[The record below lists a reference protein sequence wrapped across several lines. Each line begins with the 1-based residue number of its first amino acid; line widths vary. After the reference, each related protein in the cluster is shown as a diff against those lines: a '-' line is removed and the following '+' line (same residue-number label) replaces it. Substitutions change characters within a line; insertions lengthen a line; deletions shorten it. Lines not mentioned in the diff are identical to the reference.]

1 MSAVE
6 RTAGRWLDRLAYAGV
21 LALMSAMLLVI
32 ADIVARKWIG
42 FSIKGTLDVQQ
53 LAQVACVF
61 LVLPLAF
68 LNESNI
74 TVDFITDRLPPRAL
88 SMLRC
93 AVQLL
98 CALLLAA
105 IAWYSAEQAL
115 MQVRNGDKSQTL
127 GIPLAFYWV
136 PVLAGM
142 LLTISAT
149 LLLALKHWLAA
160 AHDGAADR

>member
-1 MSAVE
+1 LSAVE

-21 LALMSAMLLVI
+21 LLLMSAMLLVI
-32 ADIVARKWIG
+32 ADIVARKWLG

-53 LAQVACVF
+53 LAQIACVF

-74 TVDFITDRLPPRAL
+74 TVDFITDWLPPRVLAG
-88 SMLRC
+88 LRC

-105 IAWYSAEQAL
+105 IAWYSIEQAL
-115 MQVRNGDKSQTL
+115 VQVRNGDKSQTL
-127 GIPLAFYWV
+127 GIPLALYWV
-136 PVLAGM
+136 PMLAGM
-142 LLTISAT
+142 LLTIAAT
-149 LLLALKHWLAA
+149 LLLALKYWLAA
-160 AHDGAADR
+160 TYGDTVRR